1 MKYHNIGYV
10 ADNSIQAEEIL
21 DKILKGSL
29 HKIHRV
35 NDTNKQDLDLIV
47 VLGGDGFMLHT
58 IHKYMDLS
66 IPFFGI
72 NAGNIGFLLNEYKEM
87 DLFTRVNN
95 LKKVIINP
103 LVMEAIDYE
112 GNVHKKLAINEVSIT
127 RSSTQAAK
135 LRIIIN
141 DSLQLDELI
150 ADGIIVATPAGSS
163 AYNYSA
169 GGAIF
174 PISANI
180 LALTPICPF
189 RPRRWKGAIL
199 PVDTKVTL
207 EIHEP
212 KKRPVSSVS
221 DFHEVKN
228 IMSVTIY
235 RDPNKKILIMFDHG
249 HCLEERLIKEQFIN

>member
-1 MKYHNIGYV
+1 MKYQNIGYV

-21 DKILKGSL
+21 DKILKNSL
-29 HKIHRV
+29 NKIPKV
-35 NDTNKQDLDLIV
+35 SEENKNELELIL

-72 NAGNIGFLLNEYKEM
+72 NAGNIGFLLNDYKEM
-87 DLFTRVNN
+87 DILERVNN
-95 LKKVIINP
+95 LKKVVIHP
-103 LVMEAIDYE
+103 LVMEAIDSE
-112 GNVHKKLAINEVSIT
+112 GVIHKELAINEVSII

-135 LRIIIN
+135 VRIIIN
-141 DSLQLDELI
+141 DSLRLDELI
-150 ADGIIVATPAGSS
+150 ADGVIVATPAGSS

-169 GGAIF
+169 GGTIF

-199 PVDTKVTL
+199 PADTRVAF
-207 EIHEP
+207 EVHEP
-212 KKRPVSSVS
+212 GKRPVNAVS

-228 IMSVTIY
+228 VMSVTIF
-235 RDPNKKILIMFDHG
+235 RDLTKKIILMFDHG
-249 HCLEERLIKEQFIN
+249 HCLEERLIKEQFID